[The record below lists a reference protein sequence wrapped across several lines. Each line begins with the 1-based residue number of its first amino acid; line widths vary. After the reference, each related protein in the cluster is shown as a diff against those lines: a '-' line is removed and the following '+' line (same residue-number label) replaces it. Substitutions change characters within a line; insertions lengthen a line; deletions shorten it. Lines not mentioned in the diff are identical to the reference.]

1 MVMISCPYCGNT
13 YSIISCTDGN
23 YYCPTCH
30 YYFKIITST
39 IADTA
44 TISSVPSNDANI
56 PNTGGVD
63 NRFYS
68 VESKGSNFLE
78 ISEYDKLTINA
89 KSIKIDDNKIS
100 ITIDKDNID
109 KFNAIEINGIKF
121 AREDN

>member
-13 YSIISCTDGN
+13 YSITSCTDGN

-44 TISSVPSNDANI
+44 TISSVPSSGANI
-56 PNTGGVD
+56 PNTCGVD
-63 NRFYS
+63 KRFYS
-68 VESKGSNFLE
+68 VESEGSNFLQ
-78 ISEYDKLTINA
+78 ISEYDKLAINA
-89 KSIKIDDNKIS
+89 KSIKINDDKIS